1 MKSLSVKW
9 MIAALLVGS
18 VVSTGLAD
26 IRIRRRVAVKNG
38 NYETITFL
46 KGARQRN
53 EVRYSQPQGKAAEFA
68 SVEQCDLKQLI
79 WIDLTNKRFAVHIG
93 GTPSGAVMAFNEL
106 QIPARLQEKHRRAQE
121 LARRRGLL
129 TGTTTVIDTGE
140 RREMFGFTARHI
152 KTVTV
157 WEGSPKTCD
166 SPGMI
171 AKTDG
176 WYTDLFYGI
185 DCSADLSGSI
195 NQTHMSGTGKCFTE
209 YAIKRRY
216 WVEHKRI
223 GPASLGYPLVEGRT
237 SYNDKGEA
245 EVITEEVLDLSTAA
259 LDASLFEAPEGYAQ
273 VDFNTDNRSF
283 FHRLLSFLGKG

>member
-1 MKSLSVKW
+1 MTSLSVKW
-9 MIAALLVGS
+9 IMASLLVAS
-18 VVSTGLAD
+18 LVTTSWAD
-26 IRIRRRVAVKNG
+26 IRITRRVAVKTG
-38 NYETITFL
+38 NYETITYL

-53 EVRYSQPQGKAAEFA
+53 EVRHSQSRGKAAEFA

-106 QIPARLQEKHRRAQE
+106 QIQPGLQEKHRRAQE

-140 RREMFGFTARHI
+140 RREMFGFTARHL

-157 WEGSPKTCD
+157 WEANPKTCD

-195 NQTHMSGTGKCFTE
+195 NQTYLSGIGKCFSE

-216 WVEHKRI
+216 WLEHKRI
-223 GPASLGYPLVEGRT
+223 GPVSLGYPLVESRT
-237 SYNDKGEA
+237 NYNDKGEA
-245 EVITEEVLDLSTAA
+245 EVVTEEVLDLSTVT
-259 LDASLFEAPEGYAQ
+259 LDASLFEVPEGFAK

-283 FHRLLSFLGKG
+283 FHRLFSFLGKG